1 MTTYKSIL
9 AIFILSTNFKI
20 IAVVSTVLGTI
31 INLIFLVLP

>member
-9 AIFILSTNFKI
+9 VIFISPTNLKVVAVISTI
-20 IAVVSTVLGTI
+20 LGAI